1 MLRPSG
7 LLARVSAADD
17 TRPRLGR
24 EQPGTS
30 SQAQAGT
37 WEVDVASVTAS
48 AIRKEFGPVT
58 AVDGITLT
66 ANDGEFLVLLGPS
79 GCGKTTLLRIIAGL
93 EKQTSGHIL
102 IDGETVD
109 EMPPRA
115 RGIAMVFQSYGLYPH
130 LTVWNNIAFP
140 LRTQGVRRDEIKRKV
155 EWASKLLG
163 IGHLANRRPRQ
174 LSGGER
180 QRVALARA
188 LVREPTVFLL
198 DEPLSNLDAKLRA
211 SARSDLKQ
219 FQQTVRTATIYVTHD
234 QVEAMGMGDRIA
246 VIDHGKLRQIGTPA
260 EIYEHPAD
268 EFVATFLGTPPMN
281 LVERDGG
288 SLGFRPEAFLPK
300 ELLNGSAVM
309 EMPFRVD
316 RMEYL
321 GSERILYG
329 GLEGMVAKREVT
341 AKLPAHVALNGISP
355 GAWHAFA
362 VRESE
367 LRLFDRDGRQV
378 RSQLSPIA

>member
-1 MLRPSG
+1 
-7 LLARVSAADD
+7 
-17 TRPRLGR
+17 
-24 EQPGTS
+24 
-30 SQAQAGT
+30 
-37 WEVDVASVTAS
+37 VASVA
-48 AIRKEFGPVT
+48 ARDIKKQFDEVT
-58 AVDGITLT
+58 AVNGVSLE
-66 ANDGEFLVLLGPS
+66 ARDGEFVVLLGPS

-93 EKQTSGHIL
+93 EKQTSGDIL
-102 IDGETVD
+102 IGGHVVNDL
-109 EMPPRA
+109 PPRA

-140 LRTQGVRRDEIKRKV
+140 LKTQGTERDEIKRKV
-155 EWASKLLG
+155 EWSARLLG
-163 IGHLANRRPRQ
+163 IERLLQRKPRQ

-211 SARSDLKQ
+211 SARSEIKQ
-219 FQQTVRTATIYVTHD
+219 FQLTVKTATIYVTHD

-246 VIDHGKLRQIGTPA
+246 VMDHGIVKQIGSPT

-268 EFVATFLGTPPMN
+268 EYVATFLGTPPMN

-288 SLGFRPEAFLPK
+288 SLGFRPEHFLPK
-300 ELLNGSAVM
+300 ELLNGSALQ
-309 EMPFRVD
+309 EFNFRVD

-329 GLEGMVAKREVT
+329 DIEGRKAKREVT
-341 AKLPAHVALNGISP
+341 AKLPAHVALDGISA
-355 GAWHAFA
+355 GAWHPFA
-362 VRESE
+362 VRQRE
-367 LRLFDRDGRQV
+367 LRYFDGEGRQTIK
-378 RSQLSPIA
+378 R

>member
-1 MLRPSG
+1 
-7 LLARVSAADD
+7 
-17 TRPRLGR
+17 
-24 EQPGTS
+24 
-30 SQAQAGT
+30 
-37 WEVDVASVTAS
+37 VASVA
-48 AIRKEFGPVT
+48 AKDIKKQFDEVT
-58 AVDGITLT
+58 AVNGVSLE
-66 ANDGEFLVLLGPS
+66 ARDGEFMVLLGPS

-93 EKQTSGHIL
+93 EKQTSGDIL
-102 IDGETVD
+102 IGGHVVND
-109 EMPPRA
+109 MPPRA

-140 LRTQGVRRDEIKRKV
+140 LKTQGTPREEIKRKV
-155 EWASKLLG
+155 EWASRLLG
-163 IGHLANRRPRQ
+163 IERLAQRRPRQ

-211 SARSDLKQ
+211 SARSELKA
-219 FQQTVRTATIYVTHD
+219 FQLTVKTATIYVTHD

-246 VIDHGKLRQIGTPA
+246 VMDHGIVKQIGSPT

-281 LVERDGG
+281 LIERDGG
-288 SLGFRPEAFLPK
+288 TMGFRPEAFLPK
-300 ELLNGSAVM
+300 ELLNGSRVQ
-309 EMPFRVD
+309 EFQFRVD

-329 GLEGMVAKREVT
+329 ALDGRSAKREVT
-341 AKLPAHVALNGISP
+341 SKLPAHVPLEGISA
-355 GAWHAFA
+355 GAWHPFA
-362 VRESE
+362 VRERE
-367 LRLFDRDGRQV
+367 LRYFDSEGRQTIN
-378 RSQLSPIA
+378 R

>member
-1 MLRPSG
+1 M
-7 LLARVSAADD
+7 AA
-17 TRPRLGR
+17 
-24 EQPGTS
+24 
-30 SQAQAGT
+30 
-37 WEVDVASVTAS
+37 VATEE
-48 AIRKEFGPVT
+48 IRKSFGDVV
-58 AVDGITLT
+58 AVDGISLT
-66 ANDGEFLVLLGPS
+66 ARDGEFLVLLGPS

-93 EKQTSGHIL
+93 EKPTSGRVL
-102 IDGETVD
+102 IDGEVVND
-109 EMPPRA
+109 VPPRG

-140 LRTQGVRRDEIKRKV
+140 LKTQGTERDEIKRKV
-155 EWASKLLG
+155 EWSSRLLG
-163 IGHLANRRPRQ
+163 IERLLQRKPRQ

-211 SARSDLKQ
+211 SARSEIKQ
-219 FQQTVRTATIYVTHD
+219 FQLTVKTATIYVTHD

-246 VIDHGKLRQIGTPA
+246 VMDHGVVKQIGSPT

-268 EFVATFLGTPPMN
+268 EYVATFLGTPPMN

-288 SLGFRPEAFLPK
+288 SMGFRPEHFLPK
-300 ELLNGSAVM
+300 ELLNGSALQ
-309 EMPFRVD
+309 EFNFRVD

-329 GLEGMVAKREVT
+329 HLDGHKAKREVT
-341 AKLPAHVALNGISP
+341 AKLPAHVALDGISA
-355 GAWHAFA
+355 GAWHPFA
-362 VRESE
+362 VRQRE
-367 LRLFDRDGRQV
+367 LRYFDSEGRHTV
-378 RSQLSPIA
+378 KR